1 MTALH
6 SSVDGLDR
14 ARGRNRGDGGGDA
27 RGACRSTLEW
37 RAVTHLTDFIA
48 FLEHLPPGPLYAL
61 IAVLAAVENIFP
73 PVPADAAVAL
83 GAFLAGRG
91 YMNAWL
97 VFGLT
102 WTANVGSG
110 AAVYALARRH
120 GALVSRGF
128 LGRHIFTAGTVAH
141 IEEQYRRH
149 GAYGIF
155 FSRLLPVWRGVVMPF
170 AGIARVPAWRA
181 LIPLALAS
189 GVYYGALTYLVSRL
203 GTDLDDVL
211 RVVRGVNTLLAVV
224 AGVLIL
230 VIALWII
237 RRRRSPRRP
246 PQ

>member
-1 MTALH
+1 
-6 SSVDGLDR
+6 
-14 ARGRNRGDGGGDA
+14 
-27 RGACRSTLEW
+27 
-37 RAVTHLTDFIA
+37 
-48 FLEHLPPGPLYAL
+48 
-61 IAVLAAVENIFP
+61 
-73 PVPADAAVAL
+73 
-83 GAFLAGRG
+83 
-91 YMNAWL
+91 MNAWL

-149 GAYGIF
+149 GVYGIF

-181 LIPLALAS
+181 LIPLAFAS

>member
-1 MTALH
+1 
-6 SSVDGLDR
+6 
-14 ARGRNRGDGGGDA
+14 
-27 RGACRSTLEW
+27 
-37 RAVTHLTDFIA
+37 
-48 FLEHLPPGPLYAL
+48 
-61 IAVLAAVENIFP
+61 
-73 PVPADAAVAL
+73 
-83 GAFLAGRG
+83 
-91 YMNAWL
+91 MNAWL

-149 GAYGIF
+149 GVYGIF

-211 RVVRGVNTLLAVV
+211 RVVRGVNTVLAVV

>member
-1 MTALH
+1 
-6 SSVDGLDR
+6 
-14 ARGRNRGDGGGDA
+14 
-27 RGACRSTLEW
+27 
-37 RAVTHLTDFIA
+37 
-48 FLEHLPPGPLYAL
+48 
-61 IAVLAAVENIFP
+61 
-73 PVPADAAVAL
+73 
-83 GAFLAGRG
+83 
-91 YMNAWL
+91 MNAWL

-149 GAYGIF
+149 GVYGIF

-181 LIPLALAS
+181 LIPLAFAS

-211 RVVRGVNTLLAVV
+211 RVVRGVNTVLAVV
-224 AGVLIL
+224 AAVLIL

-237 RRRRSPRRP
+237 HRRRSPPRP